1 MATVVLQERV
11 AVVGGVAGAGTLA
24 AVAAVVR
31 AAVLEAKAAV
41 RAAGVAEL
49 VAAAGVVEMGAT
61 AVTTAVDAAVA
72 MVVRMEMVAG
82 KQVSCPAELPSPI
95 RPRKVVRVRNPS
107 DIASLDNHT
116 RRPCCRAAAAV
127 PGAIDFQ
134 VIAGTVR
141 AGFHVERA
149 CVGRTPWR
157 FPNLNRTNRHAAY
170 GAFLVGA
177 ISTGIPWIS
186 WISRAS
192 HAVALHLAR
201 PSCGQ
206 IM

>member
-1 MATVVLQERV
+1 MQPPAIASTHQCCRHARLVATVVLQERV

-82 KQVSCPAELPSPI
+82 KQVSLS
-95 RPRKVVRVRNPS
+95 S
-107 DIASLDNHT
+107 
-116 RRPCCRAAAAV
+116 RAAI
-127 PGAIDFQ
+127 PH
-134 VIAGTVR
+134 TPKK
-141 AGFHVERA
+141 
-149 CVGRTPWR
+149 GRSSSKPK
-157 FPNLNRTNRHAAY
+157 
-170 GAFLVGA
+170 
-177 ISTGIPWIS
+177 
-186 WISRAS
+186 
-192 HAVALHLAR
+192 
-201 PSCGQ
+201 
-206 IM
+206 